1 MPKNSKKTFESIF
14 TKTRVYLVVIGIVL
28 IILCMQNIVF
38 IPSSV
43 LLYIILIA
51 YTFWTNSKN
60 KTELD
65 KHIQELTFNV
75 ETVAKNALINS
86 PFPLVIAKEDGTLT
100 WKSSSFV
107 SEFGNIDIKDILSGM
122 IKETIVEIEK
132 SEQRNDRQVINKQ
145 IKIEK
150 KDYKVIIETIASK
163 ARNKK
168 RKDEIMLVMYFIDD
182 TDFLEISKKIKE
194 TRNCIGIVMI
204 DSYEEL
210 VQNLSQ
216 EEKVQLVTEIETK
229 IYDWIA
235 KIDGIAL
242 KTDTN
247 RICFVFEEKYLDTI
261 IENKF
266 EILKETKNT
275 ETEGVIQATL
285 SIAICAERR
294 NK

>member
-1 MPKNSKKTFESIF
+1 MWKCRLAPK
-14 TKTRVYLVVIGIVL
+14 
-28 IILCMQNIVF
+28 
-38 IPSSV
+38 
-43 LLYIILIA
+43 
-51 YTFWTNSKN
+51 
-60 KTELD
+60 
-65 KHIQELTFNV
+65 
-75 ETVAKNALINS
+75 
-86 PFPLVIAKEDGTLT
+86 
-100 WKSSSFV
+100 SFV
-107 SEFGNIDIKDILSGM
+107 SEFGNIDIKEILSEM
-122 IKETIVEIEK
+122 IKETIVEVEK
-132 SEQRNDRQVINKQ
+132 SEQRNDKQVINKQ
-145 IKIEK
+145 IRIEK

-163 ARNKK
+163 AKNKK
-168 RKDEIMLVMYFIDD
+168 KKDEIMLVMYFVDN
-182 TDFLEISKKIKE
+182 TKFLEILKE
-194 TRNCIGIVMI
+194 LNEARTCIGIVMI

-210 VQNLSQ
+210 VQNLGQ

-247 RICFVFEEKYLDTI
+247 RICFVFEERYLETI

-294 NK
+294 YK